1 MRNPLLKACLIAMG
15 LSATTFNTAQAAT
28 VAINNYITGG
38 WLNSTVYYAGD
49 IVTYNNKTYLAV
61 NPAPGLNMNKPPES
75 ANFANWW
82 QLLGSN
88 VAGPA
93 GAAGATG
100 PQGPAG
106 SAGAAGKSLLNG
118 TAAPTTAVGAV
129 GDFYMDTTNKR
140 LYGPKTATGWPTAF
154 VSVVGPA
161 GANGAT
167 GPQGPAGSAGA
178 AGKSL
183 LNGTAAPTTAVGAVG
198 DFYMDTTNKRLYG
211 PKTATGWPTAFV
223 SVVGPAGANG
233 ATGPQGPA
241 GAAGSVG
248 AAGKSLLNGTAAPT
262 TAVGAVGDFYM
273 DTTNK
278 RLYGPKTATGWPT
291 AFVSVVGPAGPAGAN
306 GATGPR
312 GPAGPAG
319 PNGATGPQGPAGP
332 AGANGAAGPQGPAG
346 ATGATGSSGVS
357 NVVTFNGYPKAPAND
372 GRFYLMSPY
381 ATVLIT
387 SVTQKIV
394 GSAKT
399 SVISTKGIFT
409 GDITSDLCYA
419 PSSDTTAI
427 KLFSPWSNGD
437 TVYNLPK
444 YATWPVFASSAV
456 TDLAPGT
463 YHVGLCLA
471 VTAYSVD
478 TIDLVR
484 AIQGWAMVT
493 E

>member
-167 GPQGPAGSAGA
+167 GPQGPAG
-178 AGKSL
+178 
-183 LNGTAAPTTAVGAVG
+183 
-198 DFYMDTTNKRLYG
+198 
-211 PKTATGWPTAFV
+211 
-223 SVVGPAGANG
+223 
-233 ATGPQGPA
+233 
-241 GAAGSVG
+241 AAGSVG

-291 AFVSVVGPAGPAGAN
+291 AFVSVV
-306 GATGPR
+306 
-312 GPAGPAG
+312 
-319 PNGATGPQGPAGP
+319 GPAGP